1 MTRDRI
7 QQDEVFEAANSIAAL
22 GEKPTTLKVH
32 KKLGRGSYSTI
43 TKHLKSW
50 EQSDTAQ
57 EIKAE
62 QLPAEAPVPEEL
74 QEEAQAYI
82 KRAWFAAKNLADAQ
96 LDIERTALDAAKS
109 EYQTELEQAINLA
122 DDAAEKLEITESE
135 NEQLSKNLA
144 DADHNISEQKNVIAK
159 LTDELSS
166 VSADLNISVAENKN
180 LEKSNIELNAD
191 IKNAQ
196 SNLIVSQK
204 NETELKAKIEQLNT
218 DNLKQQNS
226 NVQLSSDV
234 KNLQSQL
241 AKSEQD
247 STEQKAKIAV
257 LENANLELQTELRTA
272 VEFKAKSN
280 LLQDQM
286 AQMQKQLEELR
297 AENAE
302 LKASIK
308 KPEKSKKA

>member
-7 QQDEVFEAANSIAAL
+7 QQEEIFEAANDFAAQ

-43 TKHLKSW
+43 TKFLKIW

-62 QLPAEAPVPEEL
+62 QLPSEAPVPEEL
-74 QEEAQAYI
+74 QDEALAYI

-96 LDIERTALDAAKS
+96 LDIERAALDAAKS

-135 NEQLSKNLA
+135 NEQLSKNLT

-257 LENANLELQTELRTA
+257 LENANLELQTELRSA

-286 AQMQKQLEELR
+286 AQMQKQLEQLR
-297 AENAE
+297 SENAE
-302 LKASIK
+302 LKASTK
-308 KPEKSKKA
+308 KADKSKKA